1 MNSTDRPHI
10 ALLFPPL
17 HLEAARML
25 SRAFIDDP
33 LINAVI
39 GDVSDRV
46 ERAARMARLFGVIL
60 ADQCHSGQPV
70 LGVMHE
76 GRVAATAIIEQ
87 VNRPLSAAANMVHGL
102 AQLPELFR
110 ACGGRGV
117 FRAISTLDT
126 LVRNRPVQTHIY
138 LNVLGVEPELQGRH
152 FGVALLDY
160 LRDQAALRPDLA
172 GVYLETAKEANVAYY
187 SHLGYETI
195 SEIRPLGV
203 RVWRMLQPRTA
214 G

>member
-1 MNSTDRPHI
+1 MKSAERPTI

-70 LGVMHE
+70 IGVMHE
-76 GRVAATAIIEQ
+76 GRVAAAAIIEQ
-87 VNRPLSAAANMVHGL
+87 VNRPSSAAANMVHGL

-110 ACGGRGV
+110 ACGYRGLL
-117 FRAISTLDT
+117 RAISTLDT
-126 LVRNRPVQTHIY
+126 LLRNRPVQTHIY
-138 LNVLGVEPELQGRH
+138 LNVLGVEPDLQGRH

-160 LRDQAALRPDLA
+160 LRDQSAMRPDLA

-187 SHLGYETI
+187 SHVGYQTI
-195 SEIRPLGV
+195 GEIRPLGV
-203 RVWRMLQPRTA
+203 RVWRMLQPRVT